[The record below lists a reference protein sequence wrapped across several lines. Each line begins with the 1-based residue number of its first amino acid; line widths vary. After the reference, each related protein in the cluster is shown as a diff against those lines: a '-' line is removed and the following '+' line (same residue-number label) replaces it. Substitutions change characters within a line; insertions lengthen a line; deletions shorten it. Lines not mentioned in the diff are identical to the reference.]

1 MKLAFHPKLLDNLQS
16 IVNIQT
22 LMKGYYHMSSANS
35 SSLIGNYVPPY
46 TNKDDLL
53 LDYNLYLKFYTN
65 DILTLNLFPQIAA
78 SRWTYI
84 VSQWDARY
92 NLLFKNAVGGDGYL
106 LDGYTQLVNAVYASK
121 LDSQYNPL
129 NSITFY
135 SQVKEFLELITIES
149 LKPTPLEQDII
160 AKERQRVLGFGIP
173 NFRAMLSYLKTEKD
187 NAYDLIGLGNTTYDT
202 RVGRTPLSQQRD
214 FFLSDLLN
222 IGDILTL
229 EASIQGCIVT
239 LKRKTQRDP
248 NLIAY
253 SNSQI
258 DATSNVRLSDIYVSY
273 NLIPFEVS
281 LENMAIKY
289 LGDVQKVY
297 EIASINKLKAPFVDT
312 AGIRISLQGNGTG
325 LSVRIANT
333 YPERYRVG
341 SIVKV
346 GSRVIPETTRKVLR
360 RIDND
365 QDNSTVLF
373 LSGDSNLN
381 FLLSS
386 QGAYVRAFA
395 PDTLQDFSFVRI
407 PSTVASKTPV
417 VIQPSNSEIKKLD
430 EALLAF
436 GVDISVSEYSR
447 DWETDQTGN
456 LKLAY
461 GLGNVAQAVKSA
473 IRTPL
478 GTLNHHPSYG
488 YFEYTGDQFTD
499 DVPVKVAGLMQAA
512 VLRDPRFISMSVNNL
527 TVSESGEIIV
537 SSSVKI
543 AGTDQNIPLNLN
555 LT

>member
-1 MKLAFHPKLLDNLQS
+1 
-16 IVNIQT
+16 
-22 LMKGYYHMSSANS
+22 MSSANS

-53 LDYNLYLKFYTN
+53 LDYNLYTKFYRN
-65 DILTLNLFPQIAA
+65 DILTLKLFPQIAS
-78 SRWTYI
+78 SRWSYI

-92 NLLFKNAVGGDGYL
+92 NALFGQAIGGDGYL

-121 LDSQYNPL
+121 VDSQYNPL
-129 NSITFY
+129 NSIPFY
-135 SQVKEFLELITIES
+135 SQVQEFLELITIES

-160 AKERQRVLGFGIP
+160 AKERQRVLNFGIP
-173 NFRAMLSYLKTEKD
+173 NFRAMLSYLKTEKN
-187 NAYDLIGLGNTTYDT
+187 NAYDLIGLGNTTYDK
-202 RVGRTPLSQQRD
+202 RVGRTSLSQQRD

-222 IGDILTL
+222 IGAIIEL
-229 EASIQGCIVT
+229 ESRIQGCIVT
-239 LKRKTQRDP
+239 LKRKVQRDP

-258 DATSNVRLSDIYVSY
+258 DASSNVRLSDIYVSY
-273 NLIPFEVS
+273 NMIPFEVS

-297 EIASINKLKAPFVDT
+297 EIASINKLKAPFVDI
-312 AGIRISLQGNGTG
+312 AGVKLLLQGNGTG
-325 LSVRIANT
+325 TSVRISNT

-341 SIVKV
+341 SVVRV
-346 GSRVIPETTRKVLR
+346 GSRVVPETTRKVLR

-373 LSGDSNLN
+373 LSGDANMN
-381 FLLSS
+381 FLLSN

-407 PSTVASKTPV
+407 PSTTASKTPV
-417 VIQPSNSEIKKLD
+417 VIQPTNSEIKKLD
-430 EALLAF
+430 DALLAF
-436 GVDISVSEYSR
+436 GVDIAINDITR
-447 DWETDQTGN
+447 DWEVDQTGN
-456 LKLAY
+456 LRLAF
-461 GLGNVAQAVKSA
+461 GMSNVAQSVKSA

-488 YFEYTGDQFTD
+488 YFEYVGDQFTD

-512 VLRDPRFISMSVNNL
+512 VLRDPRFTNMTVNNL

-543 AGTDQNIPLNLN
+543 AGIDQNIPLNLN

>member
-1 MKLAFHPKLLDNLQS
+1 
-16 IVNIQT
+16 
-22 LMKGYYHMSSANS
+22 MSSANS

-46 TNKDDLL
+46 INKDDLL
-53 LDYNLYLKFYTN
+53 LDYTLYLKFYTN
-65 DILTLNLFPQIAA
+65 EILTLNLFPQIAT
-78 SRWTYI
+78 SRWSYI

-92 NLLFKNAVGGDGYL
+92 NQLFKNAVGGDGYL
-106 LDGYTQLVNAVYASK
+106 LDGYTQLTNAVYASK
-121 LDSQYNPL
+121 LDATYNPL
-129 NSITFY
+129 NNITFY

-187 NAYDLIGLGNTTYDT
+187 NAYDLIGLGNTTYDKM
-202 RVGRTPLSQQRD
+202 VGRTSLSQQRD

-222 IGDILTL
+222 IGEILNL

-258 DATSNVRLSDIYVSY
+258 DAVSNVRLSDIYVSY

-312 AGIRISLQGNGTG
+312 AGIKISLQGNGTG
-325 LSVRIANT
+325 SSIRIANT

-341 SIVKV
+341 SVIKV

-373 LSGDSNLN
+373 LSGDANLN
-381 FLLSS
+381 FLLAN

-407 PSTVASKTPV
+407 PSTIASKTPV

-436 GVDISVSEYSR
+436 GVDISVNENTR

-461 GLGNVAQAVKSA
+461 GLNNVAQAVKSA

-488 YFEYTGDQFTD
+488 YFEYTGDQFTE

-512 VLRDPRFISMSVNNL
+512 VLRDPRFTSMAVNNL
-527 TVSESGEIIV
+527 TVSESGAIIV

-543 AGTDQNIPLNLN
+543 VGIDQNIPLNLN